1 MLNKFIYNYFLLL
14 FGLIPFSIL
23 VGSSLSL
30 LNIVLIDLSFIIL
43 ILYLK
48 DFSFLKKD
56 TLKYFYILILYLL
69 FNSLISLDS
78 SSGLSRN
85 LGFVRVVIF
94 FLAFNYF
101 FKIDFFFKKVLVFWS
116 VVILIVVLDVFIENL
131 FGQNILGFKSEIY
144 GRNVSFFKDEH
155 VVGGYIY
162 GFFLIIIGYLMN
174 EHGLKYKNY
183 ILFLSFI
190 ILIAIVS
197 TGERSNSIK
206 ASLGFLIFYFS
217 IAKFDFKKK
226 ILSVIIGL
234 VVISS
239 LVFSSEFLKLRFYDQ
254 IKSSINKNNI
264 YFKIYKSGFEVFK
277 KYPILGVGNKN
288 YRVETCDVNKQ
299 LSTQDEL
306 YEKFRYVCQT
316 HPHQIYF
323 EFLSEH
329 GIIGT
334 LVLFYIFY
342 KLIFSKIKIVFHNR
356 DYLQIGSLIYLL
368 LIFLPLLP
376 SGAFFSDFSITF
388 FSLNVSILYA
398 TYSKMNIFNNNKIIK
413 Y

>member
-14 FGLIPFSIL
+14 FGFIPFTIL

-30 LNIVLIDLSFIIL
+30 LNIILIDLSFVIL

-56 TLKYFYILILYLL
+56 TLKYFYILILYLF

-78 SSGLSRN
+78 SIGLSRN
-85 LGFVRVVIF
+85 LGFLRVVIF

-101 FKIDFFFKKVLVFWS
+101 FKIEFFFRKVLIMWS
-116 VVILIVVLDVFIENL
+116 IIISIVVLDVFIEGF
-131 FGQNILGFKSEIY
+131 FGQNILGFKSDLY
-144 GRNVSFFKDEH
+144 GRKVSFFKDEH
-155 VVGGYIY
+155 IVGGYIY
-162 GFFLIIIGYLMN
+162 GFFLIIIGNLMN
-174 EHGLKYKNY
+174 EHGAKYKYY
-183 ILFLSFI
+183 ILFFSFVILVAI
-190 ILIAIVS
+190 IS
-197 TGERSNSIK
+197 TGERANSIK
-206 ASLGFLIFYFS
+206 ALLGFLIFFFL

-226 ILSVIIGL
+226 IFSSIIGL
-234 VVISS
+234 VVILS
-239 LVFSSEFLKLRFYDQ
+239 LVFNSEFLKLRFYDQ
-254 IKSSINKNNI
+254 IKSSANNNNI

-299 LSTQDEL
+299 LSTPDEL
-306 YEKFRYVCQT
+306 YKKIKYVCQT

-342 KLIFSKIKIVFHNR
+342 KLIFSKIKIVLHNR
-356 DYLQIGSLIYLL
+356 NYLQIGSLIYLL

-388 FSLNVSILYA
+388 FSLNISILYA
-398 TYSKMNIFNNNKIIK
+398 TYSKMNIFNNNKII
-413 Y
+413 